1 MPYTGNVVGNKL
13 NFLRIALV
21 LSLIFFC
28 EELIPDDKGIIY
40 KIASFLISEWAGRF
54 LM

>member
-1 MPYTGNVVGNKL
+1 MPFAGNSCWKQAKFPTNG
-13 NFLRIALV
+13 FGFI
-21 LSLIFFC
+21 IFFC
-28 EELIPDDKGIIY
+28 EELLPDDKGIIY